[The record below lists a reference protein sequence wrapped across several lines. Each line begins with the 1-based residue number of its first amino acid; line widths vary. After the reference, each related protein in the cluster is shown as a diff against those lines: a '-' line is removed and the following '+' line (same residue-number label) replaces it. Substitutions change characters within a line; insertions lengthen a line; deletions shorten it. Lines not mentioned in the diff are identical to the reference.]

1 MYIECDNRVLRGT
14 MSTEAGEIGGW
25 NELYNVGFQD
35 LHPKPDIFGMMRTRK
50 VRWLKHVTQRILIRK
65 CGAKG

>member
-1 MYIECDNRVLRGT
+1 